1 MNITVFCSQYDVP
14 EKYKNAA
21 ETFARLIAEHRHT
34 LVWGGSDEGLMHTIA
49 DSAHRGGARTV
60 GVIHEHIKDKAYTDA
75 DEMIVVESAH
85 EMNLG
90 LIARGDAVVVLVGG
104 IGTFN
109 EVTAVLR
116 MRKNGL
122 LDKPIVVVDTDHFYE
137 GFKQQLQ
144 KMQGEGFLDDDVMK
158 SAYFAD
164 TPEDAIRYIEHNG
177 N

>member
-49 DSAHRGGARTV
+49 DGAHRGGARTV
-60 GVIHEHIKDKAYTDA
+60 GVIREQSKDKAYKDA

-85 EMNLG
+85 DMNLG
-90 LIARGDAVVVLVGG
+90 LIKRADAVVVLVGG

-109 EVTAVLR
+109 EITGVLR
-116 MRKNGL
+116 MRKSGL
-122 LDKPIVVVDTDHFYE
+122 LNKPTVVVDTDHFYE
-137 GFKQQLQ
+137 GFKEQLR
-144 KMQGEGFLDDDVMK
+144 KMNDEGFVKKEVMD
-158 SAYFAD
+158 SVYFAA
-164 TPEDAIRYIEHNG
+164 TPEEAMKYINEHG
-177 N
+177 D